1 MSVLTDAGRPQVPP
15 KHRVDFPT
23 DEDLVQAL
31 SVQVALLRIRA
42 GLGDDHTSGAV
53 REPALPLR
61 GVEGGDARSAPR
73 PLGTT
78 VVVAAHDLDEI
89 TWLHCLVLVSTDP
102 ACEHQ
107 GRSEKSDEDEKSH
120 VTSFTR

>member
-1 MSVLTDAGRPQVPP
+1 MSVLTVADRPQVTPE
-15 KHRVDFPT
+15 HRVHFSA

-42 GLGDDHTSGAV
+42 GLADDHTPGAV
-53 REPALPLR
+53 WEPALPLR

-89 TWLHCLVLVSTDP
+89 TWIHCLVLVSADP

-107 GRSEKSDEDEKSH
+107 GRSEKSDEDEKRH